1 MPIIITMREKKTDLI
16 MILCV
21 LEIVAIGL
29 LFVPRAFPFL
39 ILPDEFGYW
48 YNASRILDLPW
59 SGAASLGSYYSYGY
73 SAVLL
78 PLLALPVSSLAIY
91 RAALFVNLIF
101 ILIAAFV
108 LGTVWGKES
117 YLALL
122 FPPLL
127 IYSLSTMSETFIFL
141 LLALTICGLK
151 KFLGDLNLLNG
162 ALFLLPAFFLYLTHN
177 RMLPVFV
184 LAILITIEKTSDHK
198 KIATGLELAGFFTL
212 LFICSFLGKSYFT
225 AGITMS
231 ETYASTGFMAM
242 LPRIGN
248 LFSIEGA
255 IRFIVSFAGNI
266 FYIVVSTLGIGILGV
281 KRLIRLNREK
291 DDLSYFILLS
301 LILEML
307 LSSLFLFSAD
317 SFASVLYGRYI
328 DPFCGLL
335 LVLGAKELTGEEENL
350 KWILYGLA
358 TGAAGLVLVLI
369 KSQGFGDYDGIL
381 SIGAGYLSFAFKNEG
396 VLLAATMVLAAFLSV
411 ALFAIRK
418 RFGGEK
424 SFLLLAVALTIFT
437 FAVAAT
443 SWDGAVSFVRNESDA
458 AGIIANNKDAEVY
471 YINED
476 GSDVV
481 QVLQFY
487 LKNREVRVIGKEEIA
502 LLPEGSI
509 VVTMTGSDLAEAL
522 SKDHDLGVS
531 TNCFKIWIPR

>member
-1 MPIIITMREKKTDLI
+1 
-16 MILCV
+16 
-21 LEIVAIGL
+21 
-29 LFVPRAFPFL
+29 
-39 ILPDEFGYW
+39 
-48 YNASRILDLPW
+48 
-59 SGAASLGSYYSYGY
+59 
-73 SAVLL
+73 
-78 PLLALPVSSLAIY
+78 
-91 RAALFVNLIF
+91 
-101 ILIAAFV
+101 
-108 LGTVWGKES
+108 
-117 YLALL
+117 
-122 FPPLL
+122 
-127 IYSLSTMSETFIFL
+127 
-141 LLALTICGLK
+141 
-151 KFLGDLNLLNG
+151 
-162 ALFLLPAFFLYLTHN
+162 
-177 RMLPVFV
+177 
-184 LAILITIEKTSDHK
+184 
-198 KIATGLELAGFFTL
+198 
-212 LFICSFLGKSYFT
+212 
-225 AGITMS
+225 MS

-317 SFASVLYGRYI
+317 SFVSVLYGRYI

-335 LVLGAKELTGEEENL
+335 LVLGAKELTEEEGNL

-381 SIGAGYLSFAFKNEG
+381 SIGAGYLSFAFKNER

-424 SFLLLAVALTIFT
+424 SFLLLAVALTILT

-487 LKNREVRVIGKEEIA
+487 LKNREARVIGKEEIS